1 MSSLDLEFDLD
12 RAQEPMGPSE
22 NESDAVL
29 LERRWFA
36 AHKAAHNMRAECVI
50 LREVMNTAHAHWR
63 DARAKLANLDAL
75 CSALEDEY
83 ACYVER
89 SFVAP
94 PAPQLAHMSAA

>member
-12 RAQEPMGPSE
+12 RTQEPIGPGE

-36 AHKAAHNMRAECVI
+36 AHKAAHTMRAECVI
-50 LREVMNTAHAHWR
+50 LREVMHTAHANWR

-75 CSALEDEY
+75 CSVLEDEY
-83 ACYVER
+83 ARYVER
-89 SFVAP
+89 RFVAT
-94 PAPQLAHMSAA
+94 PAVQVERMSAA